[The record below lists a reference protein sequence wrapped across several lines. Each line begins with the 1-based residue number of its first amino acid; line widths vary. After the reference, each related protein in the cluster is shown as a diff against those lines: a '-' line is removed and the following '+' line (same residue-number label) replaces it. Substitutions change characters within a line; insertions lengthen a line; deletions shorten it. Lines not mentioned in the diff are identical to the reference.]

1 MDFAKVRKL
10 IEAGFSDEDISK
22 ILNAVDKAAEKPEPA
37 ASAKPEEEKAAP
49 AAAQDAGSLNDFTSA
64 IKSLEMTI
72 RASNLINS
80 TIPTVAQNKTADD
93 VLAKLLDPNGKEV
106 K

>member
-1 MDFAKVRKL
+1 MSGFFAQSRPC
-10 IEAGFSDEDISK
+10 IP
-22 ILNAVDKAAEKPEPA
+22 EKPEPA
-37 ASAKPEEEKAAP
+37 AQAKPEEKKAEP
-49 AAAQDAGSLNDFTSA
+49 AAAPDAGSLNDFTSA